1 MPNRLDAI
9 DRRILKEL
17 QADGRVTN
25 VALAARVGITP
36 PPCLR
41 RVRALE
47 EEGYIAGYH
56 AELDERRLGFEV
68 TAFAMVGLYSQA
80 ESDLRA
86 FENLVL
92 TWPLVRECHYIAGE
106 TDFILRCIAP
116 DLPSFQDFVTTELT
130 AAANVSTVKTFVAIR
145 RTKRETGV
153 PIGQGQDER

>member
-1 MPNRLDAI
+1 MPDRLDAV

-47 EEGYIAGYH
+47 EDGYITGYH
-56 AELDERRLGFEV
+56 AELDERLLGYEV
-68 TAFAMVGLYSQA
+68 TAFVMVGLYSQA
-80 ESDLRA
+80 EQDLRA
-86 FENLVL
+86 FENRVL
-92 TWPLVRECHYIAGE
+92 AWPHVRECHYIAGG
-106 TDFILRCIAP
+106 TDFILRCVAP
-116 DLPSFQDFVTTELT
+116 DLPSFQEFVTKDLT

-145 RTKRETGV
+145 RTKREPGV
-153 PIGQGQDER
+153 PIGRA